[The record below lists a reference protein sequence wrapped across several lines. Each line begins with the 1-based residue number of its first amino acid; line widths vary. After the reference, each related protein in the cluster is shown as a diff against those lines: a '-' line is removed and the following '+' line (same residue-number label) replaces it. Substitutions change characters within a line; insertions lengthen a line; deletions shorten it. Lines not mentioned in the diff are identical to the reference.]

1 MRPSR
6 RSFSPALV
14 AVAALMVLGETI
26 CFASLRP
33 GYSHI
38 ANTISELGETGA
50 PNAHLVAF
58 AFFLPVG
65 LLVWLALGLVHR
77 CATDRDTR
85 FALLAFCCL
94 GTGYALSAAFPCD
107 PGAPLFGTW
116 RTLVHNALGVID
128 YAGTGLG
135 FLLIAR
141 HFAAQKASTLS
152 FAFIVTGILMLFSV
166 PLLLPAIHCRGLIQR
181 ITEVI
186 QFAGVFFLCYWLS
199 GNTTPDKSDRSR

>member
-1 MRPSR
+1 MQVGMNFIPSH
-6 RSFSPALV
+6 FSPVLV
-14 AVAALMVLGETI
+14 AIAALLVLAETVY
-26 CFASLRP
+26 FASVKP

-77 CATDRDTR
+77 GASDRYAR
-85 FALLAFCCL
+85 FALLALSCL
-94 GTGYALSAAFPCD
+94 GTGYALSAVFPCD
-107 PGAPLFGTW
+107 PGGPLFGTW

-141 HFAAQKASTLS
+141 HFAAQKASTLA
-152 FAFIVTGILMLFSV
+152 FAFLVAGGLMFLSV
-166 PLLLPAIHCRGLIQR
+166 PLLLPAIHCRGLVQR
-181 ITEVI
+181 IAEVI
-186 QFAGVFFLCYWLS
+186 QFTGVLFVCYWLS
-199 GNTTPDKSDRSR
+199 KK